1 MRPHPGI
8 SGCMGQEYCS
18 VMPPLGDD
26 VPTWDVLPIPNR
38 EEEIDH
44 YRPPAADR
52 QDPVRLVGRAETGP
66 EKAMPVLRSV
76 SIALLVGSAMNSLG
90 PRTVGWYVATGAV
103 MVIIVLVRLVLIVRR
118 PPAGRPEVTVNSEGL
133 TVTDVHGITRR
144 AAWSDA
150 GNLYLGLYSPRKVRE
165 LYVTWVESTGEH
177 VVNNLGHALDLEE
190 VRSALLARAPES
202 VSLRLGARR
211 AYGDD

>member
-1 MRPHPGI
+1 
-8 SGCMGQEYCS
+8 
-18 VMPPLGDD
+18 MPPLGDD
-26 VPTWDVLPIPNR
+26 SPSWDVLPIPNR
-38 EEEIDH
+38 DEEIDR
-44 YRPPAADR
+44 YRPPARDSL
-52 QDPVRLVGRAETGP
+52 DPIILVGRPETGP
-66 EKAMPVLRSV
+66 EIAMHLTRAASV
-76 SIALLVGSAMNSLG
+76 ALLVGAPLASLG
-90 PRTVGWYVATGAV
+90 PRTVGWYLVTATV
-103 MVIIVLVRLVLIVRR
+103 MVAIVLVRFVLIVRR

-144 AAWSDA
+144 TAWSDA

>member
-1 MRPHPGI
+1 
-8 SGCMGQEYCS
+8 
-18 VMPPLGDD
+18 MPPPGDD
-26 VPTWDVLPIPNR
+26 EPTWDVLPISNR
-38 EEEIDH
+38 GEEIDQ
-44 YRPPAADR
+44 YRPPARDR
-52 QDPVRLVGRAETGP
+52 LDPITLAGRPETGP
-66 EKAMPVLRSV
+66 EIAMHLTSAVSV
-76 SIALLVGSAMNSLG
+76 ALLVGAPLASLG
-90 PRTVGWYVATGAV
+90 PRTVGWYVVTAAV
-103 MVIIVLVRLVLIVRR
+103 MVAIVLVRFVLIVRR

-144 AAWSDA
+144 TAWSDA

>member
-1 MRPHPGI
+1 MHLT
-8 SGCMGQEYCS
+8 SAVS
-18 VMPPLGDD
+18 V
-26 VPTWDVLPIPNR
+26 
-38 EEEIDH
+38 
-44 YRPPAADR
+44 
-52 QDPVRLVGRAETGP
+52 
-66 EKAMPVLRSV
+66 
-76 SIALLVGSAMNSLG
+76 ALLVGAPLASLG
-90 PRTVGWYVATGAV
+90 PRTVGWYVVTAAV
-103 MVIIVLVRLVLIVRR
+103 MVAIVLVRFVLIVRR

-144 AAWSDA
+144 TAWSDA

-177 VVNNLGHALDLEE
+177 VVNNLGDALDLEE